1 MAKSSPF
8 EVIHERLGA
17 TFAEYD
23 GWRLVKDY
31 GDEASEQRALMEASA
46 AFDLS
51 SFGRITVT
59 GGDSW
64 KLIDSLLAGKSE
76 EPKENSWIWSV
87 AAEPGGAGGYVL
99 RVGRM
104 GQSYMLLTRAGD
116 REAVYGLV
124 SSQAVGGRFDE
135 VKVTDI
141 TEQTGM
147 LGIYGP
153 GAFESVRKI
162 LPLDI
167 SGLEAGDVMKISFFM
182 ISITILRGSWVGL
195 DGVELICPASV
206 GPMAAGAVA
215 KYHKRA
221 NITPAGM
228 ECLEKALSLGET
240 ETPAGD

>member
-17 TFAEYD
+17 TFSEYD

-31 GDEASEQRALMEASA
+31 GDEAEEGRALMEASA

-51 SFGRITVT
+51 SFGRITVS
-59 GGDSW
+59 GVKSW
-64 KLIDSLLAGKSE
+64 EQLDHILAGKSE
-76 EPKENSWIWSV
+76 APKENGWIWGV
-87 AAEPGGAGGYVL
+87 AGAEGEGGYVV
-99 RVGRM
+99 RAARTNDG
-104 GQSYMLLTRAGD
+104 YMLLTRPSERD
-116 REAVYGLV
+116 AVYGLV
-124 SSQAVGGRFDE
+124 SSQAGNGFDE
-135 VKVTDI
+135 VKMTDI

-162 LPLDI
+162 LPLDM

-182 ISITILRGSWVGL
+182 ISVTILRGSWVGL

-228 ECLEKALSLGET
+228 ECLENALRSGRMEA
-240 ETPAGD
+240 PAGD